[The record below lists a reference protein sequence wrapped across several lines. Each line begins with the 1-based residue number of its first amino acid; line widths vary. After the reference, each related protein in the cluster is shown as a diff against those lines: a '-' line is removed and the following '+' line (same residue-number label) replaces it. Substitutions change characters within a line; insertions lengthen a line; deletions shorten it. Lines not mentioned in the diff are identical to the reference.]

1 MKTMIKLGLA
11 VLAVGVL
18 IAGAEGVALA
28 DHNRPNLG
36 TTGQPGNA
44 PDYNYPMDTTQ
55 PGWSHG
61 IQGGGYVGYPPDYSN
76 APDNNGWTPKGA
88 DGTGVSAAPQTS
100 QAAPAVPVAP
110 FLGNDQR
117 SSHSS

>member
-1 MKTMIKLGLA
+1 MKAMTKLGVA
-11 VLAVGVL
+11 VLAVGLL

-28 DHNRPNLG
+28 GH
-36 TTGQPGNA
+36 GNVYV

-55 PGWSHG
+55 PGWIHN
-61 IQGGGYVGYPPDYSN
+61 IQGGGYVGYPPDYST
-76 APDNNGWTPKGA
+76 APDNTGWSPMESTE
-88 DGTGVSAAPQTS
+88 TGVSAAPQTS
-100 QAAPAVPVAP
+100 QAQPAVPVAP